1 MLCML
6 DTIAAKIG
14 GCALERVCKRK
25 SQTLARRSNLRAVQ
39 AQPGFHE
46 IMPRCLRVCMCV
58 YMCVCLCACVAVCL
72 CVSASVCA
80 CVHLCVCLCVLLCVR
95 LRVCLCASVCMP
107 LCASVCVPLCV
118 PVCLCVYA
126 SVCLCVCASVCMH
139 LCVCLCVCFSLCVC
153 ACPTRHRISVC
164 WHILCAPHGIRTKA
178 QLFTWKRFRPGYIP
192 RTRCTHHI
200 LTCSIRDWLE
210 YPRRTGLQEGSRMG
224 VLMGISTCSTNTCVF
239 PIKSHSGCKEFAK
252 RVPISNPK
260 AWHVSAPG
268 CPSSTWVKQTTRMR
282 MSPTP
287 ITLLK

>member
-1 MLCML
+1 M
-6 DTIAAKIG
+6 
-14 GCALERVCKRK
+14 
-25 SQTLARRSNLRAVQ
+25 
-39 AQPGFHE
+39 
-46 IMPRCLRVCMCV
+46 
-58 YMCVCLCACVAVCL
+58 
-72 CVSASVCA
+72 
-80 CVHLCVCLCVLLCVR
+80 
-95 LRVCLCASVCMP
+95 
-107 LCASVCVPLCV
+107 
-118 PVCLCVYA
+118 
-126 SVCLCVCASVCMH
+126 
-139 LCVCLCVCFSLCVC
+139 CVC